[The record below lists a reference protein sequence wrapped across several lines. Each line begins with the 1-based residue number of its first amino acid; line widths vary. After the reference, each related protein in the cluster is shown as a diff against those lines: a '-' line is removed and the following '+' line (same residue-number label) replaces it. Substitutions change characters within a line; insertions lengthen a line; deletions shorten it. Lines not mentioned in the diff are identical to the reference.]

1 MKNEKYELKRRQK
14 KLDVDIKNDVFIG
27 NIPNN
32 VRRKNLL
39 FFNFY
44 FNVLIPVLK
53 HKFFFKKIF

>member
-1 MKNEKYELKRRQK
+1 MKNEKYELKRRPK

-39 FFNFY
+39 RLFERLVFEIY
-44 FNVLIPVLK
+44 YILHL
-53 HKFFFKKIF
+53 